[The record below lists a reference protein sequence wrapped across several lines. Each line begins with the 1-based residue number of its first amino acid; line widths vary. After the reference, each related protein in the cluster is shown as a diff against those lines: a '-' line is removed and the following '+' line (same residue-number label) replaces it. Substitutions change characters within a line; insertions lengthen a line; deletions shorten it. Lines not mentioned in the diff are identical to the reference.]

1 MLHKMQFWKD
11 LGFNGVTEYPKIW
24 LAKNIGHYSSL
35 EW

>member
-1 MLHKMQFWKD
+1 MLHKMQFWED
-11 LGFNGVTEYPKIW
+11 LGFNGVTEHPKIW